1 MTEAAGR
8 HTLTL
13 DPAGVGLAELRAV
26 ADRATSVGLS
36 PQVRQR
42 IARGHEA
49 LARVLKQDRTVYG
62 INTGFGLLARERIS
76 DRELSDLQVNLVRSH
91 CCGTGPLLDDAV
103 VRLIVVLKIV
113 GLSRG
118 HSGVRPDI
126 VAALARL
133 LDHDIYPCIPSKGS
147 VGASGDLAPLAHLAA
162 VLIGEGQARHGGETL
177 AGAEA
182 LARAGAAPT
191 ALAPKEGLAL
201 LNGTQVST
209 ALALHAL
216 FAAEAVFAAALVA
229 GAMSVDAV
237 KGSDGPFDARI
248 HDARGQPGQ
257 IAVARTLRRL
267 IAGSPIRSSHL
278 ACDRVQDPY
287 SIRCQPQVMGACLG
301 LMEAAADTLAIEANA
316 ATDNPLVFAEDDAV
330 LSGGNFHAEPVAMAA
345 DMLAIAV
352 AEMAALS
359 ERRIALMIDPHFSE
373 LPAFLIEHGGLNSGF
388 MIAQVTAA
396 ALVSENKGL
405 SHPASVDSLPTSANQ
420 EDHVSM
426 ATYAARRLDE
436 MIDNAAGVVAIELMA
451 AAQGIDFR
459 RPLATSAPLAD
470 CHRLIRQAV
479 PFCERD
485 RALAPDIAAIKALVT
500 SGTFMAP
507 VADIL
512 PSTRTP

>member
-1 MTEAAGR
+1 MIETTGR

-26 ADRATSVGLS
+26 AARATSVGLS

-42 IARGHEA
+42 IAQGHEA

-229 GAMSVDAV
+229 EPVTLNFLSGLAV
-237 KGSDGPFDARI
+237 VGVGI
-248 HDARGQPGQ
+248 W
-257 IAVARTLRRL
+257 L
-267 IAGSPIRSSHL
+267 
-278 ACDRVQDPY
+278 
-287 SIRCQPQVMGACLG
+287 
-301 LMEAAADTLAIEANA
+301 A
-316 ATDNPLVFAEDDAV
+316 AT
-330 LSGGNFHAEPVAMAA
+330 
-345 DMLAIAV
+345 
-352 AEMAALS
+352 
-359 ERRIALMIDPHFSE
+359 
-373 LPAFLIEHGGLNSGF
+373 
-388 MIAQVTAA
+388 
-396 ALVSENKGL
+396 
-405 SHPASVDSLPTSANQ
+405 TS
-420 EDHVSM
+420 
-426 ATYAARRLDE
+426 RKR
-436 MIDNAAGVVAIELMA
+436 
-451 AAQGIDFR
+451 
-459 RPLATSAPLAD
+459 
-470 CHRLIRQAV
+470 
-479 PFCERD
+479 
-485 RALAPDIAAIKALVT
+485 
-500 SGTFMAP
+500 
-507 VADIL
+507 
-512 PSTRTP
+512 